1 MTVGKDAR
9 PGILLYYEDVAP
21 FATAL
26 TPTQLGELLLALLR
40 YGQDG
45 IEPDGLDKLTAL
57 AFAVLRA
64 HVDRD
69 GQRYTE
75 IVLSRKYAAYCAKM
89 SREGGKALCR
99 EDWERQFG

>member
-1 MTVGKDAR
+1 MSDR

-21 FATAL
+21 FTEAL
-26 TPTQLGELLLALLR
+26 SPAQLGELLIALLR
-40 YGQDG
+40 YGRDG

-69 GQRYTE
+69 GQRYME
-75 IVLSRKYAAYCAKM
+75 VVRSRKYAAYCAKV
-89 SREGGKALCR
+89 SREGGEALCR
-99 EDWERQFG
+99 EDWERQFD